1 VRNSEAI
8 ANPECISVIAA
19 MDELRN

>member
-8 ANPECISVIAA
+8 ANPECIGVIAA
-19 MDELRN
+19 MDELRR